1 MELRTG
7 RPPGAQVLL
16 PRREPP
22 PTKLP
27 GWTAGGSSSSSG
39 SKMRSRFHQ
48 GVTAPAVLCTLRF
61 CRRSCRQRWGGRTVA
76 YNFPPGL
83 ELDTSID
90 IPDRPEKRMVK
101 ELSRYEDPDDPIRP
115 QAPPRD
121 RKGLWAPPGPQAIA
135 APEVLVVGLGR
146 RLRAD
151 EEDGPRARL
160 GAGAVEALQRR
171 YQVRT
176 HFDADVQ
183 GYLATCRASLD
194 KSGRAGVQKIHLMQ
208 PLVENDSDVGSSET
222 RVSGIRRLQ
231 AFAQSRRERLHAALQ
246 DEANALFKETSLE
259 RLSEPGTAEDVHPQK
274 HVREA
279 VVTMEGE
286 TWARTSIDA
295 LTRLVAAPTSL
306 GKPQTLATSPALG
319 KASPSRSARSAPAAL
334 REFVSFRLC
343 VRKFLWHT
351 WRLSVSLGRTPTR
364 CPVASQRRGSTYA
377 ASLRSP
383 RISSSASSVRQEASS
398 PSRCRRMA

>member
-1 MELRTG
+1 MLQHAALGGEVGGKELSAFANFHLAAEILSRLPVPTSMELLAG

-16 PRREPP
+16 PQREPP
-22 PTKLP
+22 PSKLP

-39 SKMRSRFHQ
+39 SKTRSRFYQ

-61 CRRSCRQRWGGRTVA
+61 YRRSCGQRWRGRTVV

-183 GYLATCRASLD
+183 GYMATCRASLD
-194 KSGRAGVQKIHLMQ
+194 KSGRAGVQKIHLVQ
-208 PLVENDSDVGSSET
+208 PLVAHDTDVGSSET
-222 RVSGIRRLQ
+222 RPRGLPELGYPTNTAACVRGMRMGFCCRRSAGARRLQ
-231 AFAQSRRERLHAALQ
+231 AFAQSRRERLHASLQ
-246 DEANALFKETSLE
+246 DEAIALFKEVSAE
-259 RLSEPGTAEDVHPQK
+259 RFNEPGTAEDVHPQFAFL
-274 HVREA
+274 V
-279 VVTMEGE
+279 MGCMCGE
-286 TWARTSIDA
+286 DFDRCTYQV
-295 LTRLVAAPTSL
+295 LVA
-306 GKPQTLATSPALG
+306 
-319 KASPSRSARSAPAAL
+319 
-334 REFVSFRLC
+334 SF
-343 VRKFLWHT
+343 
-351 WRLSVSLGRTPTR
+351 SV
-364 CPVASQRRGSTYA
+364 
-377 ASLRSP
+377 
-383 RISSSASSVRQEASS
+383 
-398 PSRCRRMA
+398 